1 MDFSDS
7 KILFQIILS
16 SQAVDPLPIVDVI
29 ETILYF
35 FQCSGLVYRGAIM
48 PSRKQFWKGE
58 IVCGAM
64 WFWILW
70 RFYHDPEEV
79 LGHNP
84 WPDASKWTDEELGI
98 PPDDED

>member
-1 MDFSDS
+1 MLGLS
-7 KILFQIILS
+7 KLRPALVSFRLGGVLRS
-16 SQAVDPLPIVDVI
+16 VPSRKH
-29 ETILYF
+29 
-35 FQCSGLVYRGAIM
+35 GLVYRGAIM

-58 IVCGAM
+58 MVCGAM